1 MLSGRNKSR
10 HLAELT
16 RFGVVGL
23 TLALA
28 CNAAQG
34 QFNARGLRSTIEGSV
49 LIDGESQPAAKVR
62 VDVKALGG
70 ATMASTFTDSSGRF
84 EAPAEG
90 GDAFIVSV
98 QQQGYEP
105 AEQRVNLEVGSGTPG
120 IVITLH
126 KVRPIPADGEGY
138 FVSVHDLKVP
148 GKARRAYD
156 KGLALLQKKDF
167 EGSLARFKEATD
179 DFPNYYEAY
188 YQIGLANLELRRGDA
203 AEHALQRA
211 IDLSGGGYVNAE
223 FALGALLVD
232 RKDYVNA
239 ERVLRRAI
247 DVDASSWKGHM
258 FLGQA
263 LFGQN
268 RLAEAEK
275 SVREVLLR
283 RPDLPS
289 AYILMANIH
298 IKRQEFV
305 LGIKYLDTFLS
316 MKPTGP
322 TSDQARA
329 VRAAAEQVMT
339 RLQATVTAPQ
349 LAY

>member
-1 MLSGRNKSR
+1 MLSGLSKSR
-10 HLAELT
+10 QFMTVRRYGFTCVA
-16 RFGVVGL
+16 
-23 TLALA
+23 LALA
-28 CNAAQG
+28 CSIAQG
-34 QFNARGLRSTIEGSV
+34 QFNTRGLRSTIGGSV
-49 LIDGESQPAAKVR
+49 LFDGESQPAAKVR
-62 VDVKALGG
+62 VEVRALGG
-70 ATMASTFTDSSGRF
+70 ATTASTFTDSSGRF

-105 AEQRVNLEVGSGTPG
+105 AEQRVNLEVGGAIG
-120 IVITLH
+120 DVVITLH
-126 KVRPIPADGEGY
+126 KVRPIPADSEGY
-138 FVSVHDLKVP
+138 TVSVHDLKVP

-156 KGLALLQKKDF
+156 KGQALLQKKDF

-188 YQIGLANLELRRGDA
+188 YQIGLANLELRRGDE

-232 RKDYVNA
+232 RHDYVNA

-275 SVREVLLR
+275 SAREVILR

-298 IKRQEFV
+298 IRQQEFV
-305 LGIKYLDTFLS
+305 LGIKDLDTFLS

-322 TSDQARA
+322 SSDQARA
-329 VRAAAEQVMT
+329 VREAAERVMT
-339 RLQATVTAPQ
+339 RMQATVNQPQ
-349 LAY
+349 LSY